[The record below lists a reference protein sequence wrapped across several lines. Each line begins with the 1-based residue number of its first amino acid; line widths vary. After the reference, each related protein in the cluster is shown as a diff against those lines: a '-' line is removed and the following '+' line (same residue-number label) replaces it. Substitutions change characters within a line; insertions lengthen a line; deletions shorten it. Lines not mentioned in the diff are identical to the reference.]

1 MFKLLMLTLAISVGI
16 SAIADIEL
24 YKNVIISFVLA
35 IIVLAS
41 GKEKG
46 GK

>member
-24 YKNVIISFVLA
+24 YKDLIISFVLA
-35 IIVLAS
+35 IIILAS
-41 GKEKG
+41 GK
-46 GK
+46 GKDL